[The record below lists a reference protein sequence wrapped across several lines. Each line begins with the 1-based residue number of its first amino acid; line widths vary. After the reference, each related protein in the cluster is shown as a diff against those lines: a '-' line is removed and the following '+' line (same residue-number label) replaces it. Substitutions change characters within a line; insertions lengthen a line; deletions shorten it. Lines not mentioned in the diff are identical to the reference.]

1 MNKRNILKEQIS
13 SLKKERLE
21 MINSAEHGLK
31 AKLKAQEISDIE
43 YRIVCLEDRLNFEQR
58 LLPFTITHY
67 TFITIAA
74 IVMIVSIIRS
84 CKG

>member
-1 MNKRNILKEQIS
+1 
-13 SLKKERLE
+13 

>member
-1 MNKRNILKEQIS
+1 MNKRKILQEQIN
-13 SLKKERLE
+13 SLDKERLE
-21 MINSAEHGLK
+21 MLNSEEHGIK
-31 AKLKAQEISDIE
+31 ARLKAQEISDIE
-43 YRIVCLEDRLNFEQR
+43 YKISCLEDQLDFEKRLW
-58 LLPFTITHY
+58 PFTITHY